1 MELLQ
6 LILYHENIMKKFI
19 PLIII
24 FFIIWPAVC
33 FSSYLIELKNG
44 STFITNH
51 YWKEGRQIK
60 FYYRGGIV
68 GIEKN
73 FVRTIKK
80 TDIEYEEEIDSEK
93 NITDMESKTNGKTG
107 IVTRE
112 EKIKPE
118 TLDVKYYIKRKIEL
132 VAKLDES
139 LEKIREATHNKD
151 QEAKKK
157 ARDEMRKI
165 SAKIYDITDKV
176 KEINNGKLPEG
187 WWVKK

>member
-1 MELLQ
+1 
-6 LILYHENIMKKFI
+6 MKKFI